1 MNAPVKDF
9 RIAEHPVDAQ
19 FTARWSP
26 RAFADKAVAE
36 ADVLTLIEAAR
47 WAPSA
52 SNLQPWRFVW
62 ALKGEAAFDRILD
75 TLVPFNQGWAKN
87 AAALIVVA
95 ARTSVTKEDGTESP
109 NAYHGFDTGAAWGAL
124 ALQAHLNGLVA
135 HAMGGFDHAKTA
147 EAVALPEHH
156 ALHAVVA
163 VGYRGDA
170 ASLPEGLQ
178 SREVPSPRK
187 PMSEIAVRGN
197 FAA

>member
-9 RIAEHPVDAQ
+9 RVAEYPVDVQ
-19 FTARWSP
+19 FTDRWSP
-26 RAFADKAVAE
+26 RAFADKAVTE

-62 ALKGEAAFDRILD
+62 ALKGDAAFAQIAE
-75 TLVPFNQGWAKN
+75 TLVPFNRDWAGK

-109 NAYHGFDTGAAWGAL
+109 NAYHAFDTGAAWGAL
-124 ALQAHLNGLVA
+124 GLQAHLKGLVA
-135 HAMGGFDHAKTA
+135 HAMGGFDRDAAAKV
-147 EAVALPEHH
+147 VALPEHH
-156 ALHAVVA
+156 AVHAIVA
-163 VGYRGDA
+163 VGYRGE
-170 ASLPEGLQ
+170 ASTLPEGLQ
-178 SREVPSPRK
+178 SREAPSPR
-187 PMSEIAVRGN
+187 MALSDIAVRGS